1 MEWNK
6 SKRDGEVK
14 NAIKT
19 ATKLEWV
26 GSGSGEMTHRQQ
38 MSASALEWGWNS
50 FRTTDLAIL
59 TKSIKLRHV
68 LHCLAKDN
76 LE

>member
-38 MSASALEWGWNS
+38 MSASAMEWGWK
-50 FRTTDLAIL
+50 F
-59 TKSIKLRHV
+59 
-68 LHCLAKDN
+68 
-76 LE
+76 